1 MSNLQ
6 PSLVARAAVLVV
18 AGQPLEMQL
27 VPVPALATG
36 ELLVRVTACSLCG
49 SDLHTAHGRR
59 PHPLP
64 TILGHEIV
72 GRIAA
77 IGPGPAPVCVS
88 GHPLAVGQRITWSVC
103 ASCGQCDRCL
113 QGLPQKCRELVK
125 YGHSAL
131 ESPHGL
137 SGGLAEYVQ
146 VFPGTAIVPLPD
158 TLADT
163 AAAPAS
169 CAVATAAA
177 IVRTVRRQL
186 GEFGPDGGGL
196 TERSVVVLGGGMLGL
211 SVASLLAAAGT
222 RRLVLLDPVSDRR
235 ARAVAAVPG
244 LVAAAP
250 PSRVDQQWVTSL
262 LGVPGSDRTDAR
274 EAGRFAPD
282 GFDVVVEA
290 SGAAASIPVA
300 LDLVAT
306 GGTCILAGSVSPTP
320 GISFDPER
328 VVRRQIAIH
337 GVHNYRPEDL
347 VTAVAHL
354 ASPAG
359 GPLGALAGP
368 VFPIERI
375 NEAMQLAATPD
386 ALRVVVTP

>member
-1 MSNLQ
+1 M
-6 PSLVARAAVLVV
+6 LVV
-18 AGQPLEMQL
+18 PGQPLELQA
-27 VPVPALATG
+27 VPVPALAEG

-59 PHPLP
+59 PHPVP

-77 IGPGPAPVCVS
+77 LGPGPAPVCVS
-88 GHPLAVGQRITWSVC
+88 GRPLAVGERITWSVC
-103 ASCGQCDRCL
+103 ASCGRCDRCL
-113 QGLPQKCRELVK
+113 QGMPQKCRQLVK

-131 ESPHGL
+131 RSPHGL
-137 SGGLAEYVQ
+137 SGGLADYVQ
-146 VFPGTAIVPLPD
+146 VFAGTAIVPLPD
-158 TLADT
+158 TLTDT

-177 IVRTVRRQL
+177 IVRTIRQQL
-186 GEFGPDGGGL
+186 AGFGPDGGSL
-196 TERSVVVLGGGMLGL
+196 ATRSAVVLGGGMLGL
-211 SVASLLAAAGT
+211 SVASLLAAGGVG
-222 RRLVLLDPVSDRR
+222 RLVLLDPVADRR
-235 ARAVAAVPG
+235 SRAVATVPG
-244 LVAAAP
+244 LVAAP
-250 PSRVDQQWVTSL
+250 PPPQIDQAWVASL
-262 LGVPGSDRTDAR
+262 LGPAEADRSDGADQRF
-274 EAGRFAPD
+274 EAD

-290 SGAAASIPVA
+290 SGAATSIPAA
-300 LDLVAT
+300 LELTAT

-320 GISFDPER
+320 GIAFDPER
-328 VVRRQIAIH
+328 VVRRQVAIH

-347 VTAVAHL
+347 VTAVEHL

-368 VFPIERI
+368 VFPIERV
-375 NEAMQLAATPD
+375 NEAMALAATPE

>member
-1 MSNLQ
+1 M
-6 PSLVARAAVLVV
+6 LVT
-18 AGQPLEMQL
+18 AGQPLELQA
-27 VPVPALATG
+27 VPVPALAEG

-59 PHPLP
+59 PHPVP

-77 IGPGPAPVCVS
+77 IGPGPAAVCVS
-88 GHPLAVGQRITWSVC
+88 GRPLAVGQRITWSVC
-103 ASCGQCDRCL
+103 ASCGRCDRCRH
-113 QGLPQKCRELVK
+113 GLPQKCRQLVK

-131 ESPHGL
+131 QSPHGL
-137 SGGLAEYVQ
+137 SGGLADYVQ
-146 VFPGTAIVPLPD
+146 VFAGTAIVPLPD

-177 IVRTVRRQL
+177 IVRTIRQQL
-186 GEFGPDGGGL
+186 AGFGPDGGSL
-196 TERSVVVLGGGMLGL
+196 ATRSAVVLGGGMLGL
-211 SVASLLAAAGT
+211 SVASLLAAEGI
-222 RRLVLLDPVSDRR
+222 RRLVLLDPVADRR
-235 ARAVAAVPG
+235 SRAVATVPG
-244 LVAAAP
+244 LVAAP
-250 PSRVDQQWVTSL
+250 PPPQIDQAWVNAVL
-262 LGVPGSDRTDAR
+262 AVPGSEGTADR
-274 EAGRFAPD
+274 EGGRFEAD

-290 SGAAASIPVA
+290 SGAAASIPAA
-300 LDLVAT
+300 LELAAT

-320 GISFDPER
+320 GVSFDPER
-328 VVRRQIAIH
+328 MVRRQVAIH

-347 VTAVAHL
+347 VTAVEHL

-368 VFPIERI
+368 VFPIERV
-375 NEAMQLAATPD
+375 NEAMALAATPD

>member
-1 MSNLQ
+1 MSKLQ
-6 PSLVARAAVLVV
+6 PSSVARAAVLVA

-59 PHPLP
+59 PHPIP

-88 GHPLAVGQRITWSVC
+88 GHPLAVGQRVTWSVC
-103 ASCGQCDRCL
+103 ASCGRCDRCL
-113 QGLPQKCRELVK
+113 QGLPQKCRQLVK

-158 TLADT
+158 TLADA

-177 IVRTVRRQL
+177 IVRTVRQQL
-186 GEFGPDGGGL
+186 GGFGPDSDRL
-196 TERSVVVLGGGMLGL
+196 TDRSVVVLGGGMLGL

-222 RRLVLLDPVSDRR
+222 RRLVLVDPVPDRR
-235 ARAVAAVPG
+235 TRAMATVPG
-244 LVAAAP
+244 LVASEP
-250 PSRVDQQWVTSL
+250 PARIDQEWVTSL
-262 LGVPGSDRTDAR
+262 LAAASVGSASR
-274 EAGRFAPD
+274 EVAAYEPD
-282 GFDVVVEA
+282 GFHVVVEA
-290 SGAAASIPVA
+290 SGAAASIPAA
-300 LDLVAT
+300 LELVAT

-347 VTAVAHL
+347 VTAVEHL

-368 VFPIERI
+368 VFPIERV
-375 NEAMQLAATPD
+375 NEAMALAATPV

>member
-1 MSNLQ
+1 MPQS
-6 PSLVARAAVLVV
+6 SSEARAAVLVA
-18 AGQPLEMQL
+18 AGQPLEMQVL
-27 VPVPALATG
+27 PVPALAEG
-36 ELLVRVTACSLCG
+36 ELLVKVTACSLCG

-59 PHPLP
+59 PHPVP

-77 IGPGPAPVCVS
+77 IGPGRAPVSVC
-88 GHPLAVGQRITWSVC
+88 GRPLAVGERITWSVC
-103 ASCGQCDRCL
+103 ASCGRCDRCL
-113 QGLPQKCRELVK
+113 QGMPQKCRQLVK

-131 ESPHGL
+131 ESRHGL

-158 TLADT
+158 GLSDT

-177 IVRTVRRQL
+177 IVRTIRQQL
-186 GEFGPDGGGL
+186 AGFGPDGGSL
-196 TERSVVVLGGGMLGL
+196 ATRSAVVLGGGMLGL

-222 RRLVLLDPVSDRR
+222 RRLVLVDPVADRR
-235 ARAVAAVPG
+235 TRAVATVPG
-244 LVAAAP
+244 LVAASP
-250 PSRVDQQWVTSL
+250 PAAMNQAWVTSL
-262 LGVPGSDRTDAR
+262 LGPAEADRSGGADQR
-274 EAGRFAPD
+274 FEAD

-290 SGAAASIPVA
+290 SGAAASIPAA
-300 LDLVAT
+300 LELTAT

-320 GISFDPER
+320 GVAFDPER
-328 VVRRQIAIH
+328 VVRRQLAIH

-347 VTAVAHL
+347 VTAVDHL

-368 VFPIERI
+368 VFPIERV
-375 NEAMQLAATPD
+375 NEAMALAATPD

>member
-1 MSNLQ
+1 MSKLQ
-6 PSLVARAAVLVV
+6 PSSVARAAVLVA

-59 PHPLP
+59 PHPIP

-88 GHPLAVGQRITWSVC
+88 GHPLAVGQRVTWSVC
-103 ASCGQCDRCL
+103 ASCGRCDRCL
-113 QGLPQKCRELVK
+113 QGLPQKCRQLVK

-158 TLADT
+158 TLADA

-177 IVRTVRRQL
+177 IVRTVRQQL
-186 GEFGPDGGGL
+186 GGFGPDSDRL
-196 TERSVVVLGGGMLGL
+196 TDRSVVVLGGGMLGL

-222 RRLVLLDPVSDRR
+222 RRLVLLDPVPDRR
-235 ARAVAAVPG
+235 TRAMATVPG
-244 LVAAAP
+244 LVASEP
-250 PSRVDQQWVTSL
+250 PARIDQEWVTSL
-262 LGVPGSDRTDAR
+262 LAAASVGSASR
-274 EAGRFAPD
+274 EVAAYEPD
-282 GFDVVVEA
+282 GFHVVVEA
-290 SGAAASIPVA
+290 SGAAASIPAA
-300 LDLVAT
+300 LELVAT

-347 VTAVAHL
+347 VTAVEHL

-368 VFPIERI
+368 VFPIERV
-375 NEAMQLAATPD
+375 NEAMALAATPV

>member
-1 MSNLQ
+1 MSTPP
-6 PSLVARAAVLVV
+6 PSSEARAAVLVV
-18 AGQPLEMQL
+18 AGRPLELQS
-27 VPVPALATG
+27 VPVPPLAAG

-59 PHPLP
+59 PHPVP

-88 GHPLAVGQRITWSVC
+88 GRTLAIGQRITWSVC
-103 ASCGQCDRCL
+103 ASCGRCDRCL
-113 QGLPQKCRELVK
+113 QGMPQKCRQLVK

-137 SGGLAEYVQ
+137 SGGLADYVQ

-158 TLADT
+158 TLSDT

-177 IVRTVRRQL
+177 IVRTVRQQCEAR
-186 GEFGPDGGGL
+186 GIDGWNIQG
-196 TERSVVVLGGGMLGL
+196 RSGVVLGGGMLGL
-211 SVASLLAAAGT
+211 ATASLLAAAGT
-222 RRLVLLDPVSDRR
+222 RRLVLIDPVAERR
-235 ARAVAAVPG
+235 TRAAATVPG
-244 LVAAAP
+244 LVVVP
-250 PSRVDQQWVTSL
+250 PPPQVDQAWLGSL
-262 LGVPGSDRTDAR
+262 PGSLEADRVSDGDR
-274 EAGRFAPD
+274 QFEAD

-290 SGAAASIPVA
+290 SGAAASIPAA
-300 LDLVAT
+300 LALAAT

-320 GISFDPER
+320 GVAFDPER

-347 VTAVAHL
+347 VTAVEHL

-359 GPLGALAGP
+359 RPLGALAGP
-368 VFPIERI
+368 VFPIERV
-375 NEAMQLAATPD
+375 NEAIAAAATPG
-386 ALRVVVTP
+386 ALRVVVAP